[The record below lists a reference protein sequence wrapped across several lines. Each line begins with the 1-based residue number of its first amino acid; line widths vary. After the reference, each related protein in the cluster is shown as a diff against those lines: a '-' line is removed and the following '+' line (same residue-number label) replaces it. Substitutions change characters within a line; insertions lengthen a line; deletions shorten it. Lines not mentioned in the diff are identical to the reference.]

1 MFVYQRVPNIKNEF
15 QHFFG
20 QATCRQAVCPGST
33 EDLGTQ
39 GALAGLDDR
48 AGAGRTWRGLRGK
61 MARERWKNVEKWW
74 KNRENQTTWE
84 TNGETHEN
92 GVKNGKGWHRMVK
105 NGWIFGWYRELF
117 GDLYR
122 ISPANKNSGWFRIYI
137 NDKFGIWPTTNQK
150 SWVVLFS
157 GFKVISG
164 NKSSEA
170 YVRKLTP
177 FGQQRMNRPIGYINC
192 HHVPAKKMRL
202 APPLF

>member
-1 MFVYQRVPNIKNEF
+1 MSSNISLARPRAARPSAQEAPKIWGPRAPLPASMIGRAPAGHGGVYGEKWPEN
-15 QHFFG
+15 G
-20 QATCRQAVCPGST
+20 
-33 EDLGTQ
+33 
-39 GALAGLDDR
+39 
-48 AGAGRTWRGLRGK
+48 GK
-61 MARERWKNVEKWW
+61 MWKNGEK
-74 KNRENQTTWE
+74 NVENQTTWE

>member
-1 MFVYQRVPNIKNEF
+1 
-15 QHFFG
+15 
-20 QATCRQAVCPGST
+20 
-33 EDLGTQ
+33 
-39 GALAGLDDR
+39 
-48 AGAGRTWRGLRGK
+48 
-61 MARERWKNVEKWW
+61 MARERWEKWW
-74 KNRENQTTWE
+74 KNRENHGEHQTTWE

-105 NGWIFGWYRELF
+105 NGWIFGWICEFF

-122 ISPANKNSGWFRIYI
+122 ISPAKNSGWFRIYI

-157 GFKVISG
+157 GVKVISG

-177 FGQQRMNRPIGYINC
+177 FGQKRMNRPIGYINC
-192 HHVPAKKMRL
+192 HHVPAKKWGSLLLSFNRPIIGKRMEKDIYSPSWDSRN
-202 APPLF
+202 AF